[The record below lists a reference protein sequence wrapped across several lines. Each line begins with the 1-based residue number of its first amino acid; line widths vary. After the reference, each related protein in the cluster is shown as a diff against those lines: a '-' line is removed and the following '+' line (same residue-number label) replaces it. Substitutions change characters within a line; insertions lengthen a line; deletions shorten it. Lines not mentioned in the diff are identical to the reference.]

1 MSAYDFLQEQAN
13 VEVAVNYLLE
23 KKQGNLLQSFLSSG
37 DNGPE
42 CFMEHDDTDGHKEG
56 LNFRIETNGDI
67 CLQMIPRPLDS
78 YPLFNNTL
86 RYRTEMGG
94 GKYQRTRRALLLLGV
109 AIQRDVSKLKS
120 QEDKD
125 FYKHTEKREK
135 ICLDYLLEADRA
147 ALIKLFTSI
156 DNCFIEYNDSNNYN
170 RTLKV
175 MIGPDS
181 DLHLR
186 IKVMSD
192 SIINA
197 SDLGELLKKDVK
209 YIVPFDSMFVRV
221 RRALIVMGIA
231 MKRDLA
237 NHHNYR
243 K

>member
-109 AIQRDVSKLKS
+109 AIQRDVSKL
-120 QEDKD
+120 EHKD
-125 FYKHTEKREK
+125 FYKHTEK

-197 SDLGELLKKDVK
+197 FDLSELLKKDVK

-231 MKRDLA
+231 MKRDLV
-237 NHHNYR
+237 HNNKYR